1 MSEEEKISKKLLIF
15 ILLNAIITFIVGL
28 ILLLLGYNIY
38 FNELFYNNEEIYLIF
53 SIITELGD
61 IMIYIIIITSLWYAY
76 DKKFAKNLAFS
87 LLLGGAYANGILKDI
102 FQDPRPWTRREA
114 SDYGFPSGHSQS
126 AATVYPYIA
135 YEVRKKNKIL
145 AWILIGITYLVA
157 ISRVIIGVHDIHDIW
172 GGLLFGMFFLTIF
185 IIMEPKIS
193 EIAKTLS
200 FPIKAIIVVV
210 IPLIL
215 FLIAMVLFP
224 NSDQDYGVYCGAM
237 IGLGLGY
244 LVECEKIQYDPAILS
259 QKQKIINLIIGLIL
273 TFALYFALSFIPLES
288 QIWDFI
294 QFIIFTFLIVTLIP
308 WMFTKIQK

>member
-1 MSEEEKISKKLLIF
+1 M
-15 ILLNAIITFIVGL
+15 
-28 ILLLLGYNIY
+28 YN
-38 FNELFYNNEEIYLIF
+38 IF
-53 SIITELGD
+53 SIITNLGD
-61 IMIYIIIITSLWYAY
+61 IIIYIIIITSIWYAY

-126 AATVYPYIA
+126 AASVYPYIA
-135 YEVRKKNKIL
+135 YKVRKKNKIL
-145 AWILIGITYLVA
+145 AWILIGITYLIA
-157 ISRVIIGVHDIHDIW
+157 ISRIIIGVHDIHDIW

-193 EIAKTLS
+193 EISKTLS
-200 FPIKAIIVVV
+200 FPIKAIIIVV

-215 FLIAMVLFP
+215 FLIAMVFFP

-244 LVECEKIQYDPAILS
+244 LVECEKIQYDPTILS
-259 QKQKIINLIIGLIL
+259 QKQRIINLILGLII
-273 TFALYFALSFIPLES
+273 TFALYFAISFIPLES
-288 QIWDFI
+288 QIWDLI
-294 QFIIFTFLIVTLIP
+294 QFCIFTFLVVTLIP
-308 WMFTKIQK
+308 WIFIKIQK

>member
-1 MSEEEKISKKLLIF
+1 MPKKLVIF
-15 ILLNAIITFIVGL
+15 ILINAGATFIIGL
-28 ILLLLGYNIY
+28 ILLILGYNIY
-38 FNELFYNNEEIYLIF
+38 FNELFYNNEEVYIVF
-53 SIITELGD
+53 SIITNLGD

-157 ISRVIIGVHDIHDIW
+157 ISRIIIGVHDIHDIW

-200 FPIKAIIVVV
+200 FPIKAIIIVV

-224 NSDQDYGVYCGAM
+224 NSDVDYGVFCGAM

-244 LVECEKIQYDPAILS
+244 LVECEKIQYDPTILS
-259 QKQKIINLIIGLIL
+259 NKQKIINLIIGLIL
-273 TFALYFALSFIPLES
+273 TFALYFAISFIPLES
-288 QIWDFI
+288 QIWDLI
-294 QFIIFTFLIVTLIP
+294 QFIIFSFLLTTLIP
-308 WMFTKIQK
+308 WIFTKIQK

>member
-1 MSEEEKISKKLLIF
+1 LSEEEKISKKLLIF

-38 FNELFYNNEEIYLIF
+38 FNELFYNNEEVYFIF

-102 FQDPRPWTRREA
+102 FKDPRPWTRREA

-244 LVECEKIQYDPAILS
+244 LVECEKIQYDPTILS

-294 QFIIFTFLIVTLIP
+294 QFIIFTFLLVTLIP

>member
-1 MSEEEKISKKLLIF
+1 LSEEEKISKKLLIF

-38 FNELFYNNEEIYLIF
+38 FNELFYNNEEVYFIF

-76 DKKFAKNLAFS
+76 DKKFAKNLGFS
-87 LLLGGAYANGILKDI
+87 LLLGGAYANVILKDI
-102 FQDPRPWTRREA
+102 FKDPMPWTRREA

-237 IGLGLGY
+237 IGIGLGY
-244 LVECEKIQYDPAILS
+244 LVECEKIQYDPTILS